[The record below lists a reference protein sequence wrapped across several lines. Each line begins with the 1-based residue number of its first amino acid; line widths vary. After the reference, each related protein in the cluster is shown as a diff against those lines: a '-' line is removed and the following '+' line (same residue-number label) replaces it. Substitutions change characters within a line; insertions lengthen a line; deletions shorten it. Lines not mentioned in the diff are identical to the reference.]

1 MLSGS
6 GGCADASARPL
17 RLTAACELGR
27 GAAGGWHSASSPNPK
42 PSWVQ
47 KGEGARRWGGVG
59 AVTQRSVGLGRVE
72 GRGSAEVGSLSH
84 SSPGNILGLWDTLG
98 QALSLEAA
106 RRGV

>member
-47 KGEGARRWGGVG
+47 KGEGARRGVCGRCDPAISRAGAAGGPGECRGGVPQSLQPWEHPW
-59 AVTQRSVGLGRVE
+59 AVGHIGTSPESG
-72 GRGSAEVGSLSH
+72 GS
-84 SSPGNILGLWDTLG
+84 T
-98 QALSLEAA
+98 
-106 RRGV
+106 